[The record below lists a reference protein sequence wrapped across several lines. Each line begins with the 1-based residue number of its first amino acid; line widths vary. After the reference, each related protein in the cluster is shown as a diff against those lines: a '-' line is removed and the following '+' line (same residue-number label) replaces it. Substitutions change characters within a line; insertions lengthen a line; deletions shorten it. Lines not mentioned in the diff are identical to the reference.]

1 MDRSR
6 STVRSYGCLLML
18 IVLSSTACNSPKN
31 IVTQTPISPPSA
43 PNLPSNTIPIQ
54 SPSPQPVRQNDGE
67 VYQQALTKA
76 DAAKAIGQSALSKD
90 DWFLVVHNLQES
102 VEMLKS
108 ISPTSS
114 QFILAAK
121 VLPKYEQ
128 ELDLARQKAASFVS
142 KSPKN
147 SVVAS
152 QVTSTAPSDT
162 FTIPI
167 TQKLGG
173 VPVIEVTFNDNYTA
187 AMLLD
192 TGASHTLITA
202 ATADRL
208 QLQKS
213 GTSQAKTANGT
224 ATFQVSTIDK
234 IKFGDG
240 ETKNVRVAI
249 GQKDLPY
256 GLLGHDVYDGYD
268 ITIKENAIEFHK
280 R

>member
-6 STVRSYGCLLML
+6 SKFRSYGWLLML
-18 IVLSSTACNSPKN
+18 VGLSVAACSSPSN
-31 IVTQTPISPPSA
+31 IVTQSPIPQPLST
-43 PNLPSNTIPIQ
+43 L
-54 SPSPQPVRQNDGE
+54 SPQQPTPPPVQQNDGE

-76 DAAKAIGQSALSKD
+76 DAANAIGQSALSKD
-90 DWFLVVHNLQES
+90 DWLLVAHNLQDS

-108 ISPTSS
+108 IVPTSS

-121 VLPKYEQ
+121 VLPKYER
-128 ELDLARQKAASFVS
+128 ELEVAREKSASFVS
-142 KSPKN
+142 KPSKN
-147 SVVAS
+147 PVVSSQIAS
-152 QVTSTAPSDT
+152 TPPSDT
-162 FTIPI
+162 FIIPI

-173 VPVIEVTFNDNYTA
+173 VPVIEVTFNDNYKA

-192 TGASHTLITA
+192 TGASHTLITQS
-202 ATADRL
+202 TADRL
-208 QLQKS
+208 KLETR

-224 ATFQVSTIDK
+224 ATFQVSRIDK

-268 ITIKENAIEFHK
+268 ITIKESAIEFHK

>member
-6 STVRSYGCLLML
+6 SKNRSYCWLLIFL
-18 IVLSSTACNSPKN
+18 ALSATSCSSPKN
-31 IVTQTPISPPSA
+31 IVVQDPIPQPSPV
-43 PNLPSNTIPIQ
+43 LPPQQPI
-54 SPSPQPVRQNDGE
+54 PQPVRQNDGE

-90 DWFLVVHNLQES
+90 DWFLVAQNLQNS

-108 ISPTSS
+108 IAPTSS
-114 QFILAAK
+114 QFILATK
-121 VLPKYEQ
+121 VLPKYER
-128 ELDLARQKAASFVS
+128 ELEIAREKSVSFVS
-142 KSPKN
+142 KPPKN
-147 SVVAS
+147 SVVS
-152 QVTSTAPSDT
+152 SPVVSTPPSDT

-173 VPVIEVTFNDNYTA
+173 VPVIEITFNDNYKA

-192 TGASHTLITA
+192 TGASHTLITQS
-202 ATADRL
+202 TADRL
-208 QLQKS
+208 QLQPR
-213 GTSQAKTANGT
+213 GTSRAKTANGT
-224 ATFQVSTIDK
+224 AIFQVSTIDK
-234 IKFGDG
+234 IRFGDG
-240 ETKNVRVAI
+240 ETKNVRVSI

-268 ITIKENAIEFHK
+268 ITIKESAIEFRK